1 MLSRRN
7 LIMLIASFCVFIIG
21 LVVYSLVPK
30 TQLLFSV
37 APHQV
42 MVNFDGQNRQ
52 VTSGSKIGVKPGTY
66 KITVSRDQFD
76 SYNLSVTVA
85 SGKTSEVLVALDPQT
100 DAAKELLNNKESQDI
115 IQRFNGN
122 KMDDYQQQLKKDFPI
137 INILPI
143 QQRLYYIYPCQS
155 QKYPKDTTKLAICVD
170 ITADEVKPYVETYIQ
185 SKGYDLNNYEVI
197 WNNQSTA
204 TPGD

>member
-7 LIMLIASFCVFIIG
+7 LIILIASFSIFIIG
-21 LVVYSLVPK
+21 LTIYSLIPK

-42 MVNFDGQNRQ
+42 TVNFDGQNRQ
-52 VTSGSKIGVKPGTY
+52 VTSGSKLGVKPGTY
-66 KITVSRDQFD
+66 NITVSRDQFD
-76 SYNLSVTVA
+76 SYTLSVTVA
-85 SGKTSEVLVALDPQT
+85 SGKTAEVLVALNPQT
-100 DAAKELLNNKESQDI
+100 DAAKALLNNKESQDI

-122 KMDDYQQQLKKDFPI
+122 KMDNYEQTVNNSFPI
-137 INILPI
+137 IKILPI
-143 QQRLYYIYPCQS
+143 QQTFYYIYPCQS
-155 QKYPKDTTKLAICVD
+155 QKYPNDHSKLAVCIQ
-170 ITADEVKPYVETYIQ
+170 ITNDQDKPGIAAYVQ

-197 WNNQSTA
+197 WINTSQA